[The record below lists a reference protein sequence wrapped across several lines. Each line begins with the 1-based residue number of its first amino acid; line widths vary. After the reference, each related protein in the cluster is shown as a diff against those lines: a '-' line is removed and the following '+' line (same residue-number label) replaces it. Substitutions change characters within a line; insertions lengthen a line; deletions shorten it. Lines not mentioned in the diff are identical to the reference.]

1 MNKLL
6 SLLLVLLFTQSCSFK
21 PMLADKS
28 YNFKFVNIK
37 FEGDRNINQILNQE
51 LKDISKG
58 KKEYDIYF
66 KTKKNK
72 EIVSSNAKG
81 DPEKFRLEIS
91 LDYNL
96 IFNGDTLVKNSVSK
110 ESTYNN
116 INDKFEL
123 SQFEKNIIKNLTKE
137 LFQTMLMSV
146 TAIDS

>member
-81 DPEKFRLEIS
+81 DPEKSSGTYDKIQEALGIS
-91 LDYNL
+91 IDDFIDIEEGL
-96 IFNGDTLVKNSVSK
+96 SK
-110 ESTYNN
+110 TIES
-116 INDKFEL
+116 L
-123 SQFEKNIIKNLTKE
+123 
-137 LFQTMLMSV
+137 
-146 TAIDS
+146 

>member
-58 KKEYDIYF
+58 TF
-66 KTKKNK
+66 W
-72 EIVSSNAKG
+72 
-81 DPEKFRLEIS
+81 IS
-91 LDYNL
+91 TNNYNRL
-96 IFNGDTLVKNSVSK
+96 IFH
-110 ESTYNN
+110 
-116 INDKFEL
+116 
-123 SQFEKNIIKNLTKE
+123 
-137 LFQTMLMSV
+137 
-146 TAIDS
+146 